1 LYIKALDYSSAT
13 LLLKNLKLRLKGIE
27 KAYVLCYDLITMYS
41 SSKTKSIKNNKTKIV
56 VAIVVLIAA
65 IATLVF
71 ILERTGT
78 TDFFSRSNTDS
89 TGQTN
94 TQPINY
100 NPPTEDEQTAGDV
113 QKQEIV
119 DNSQKP
125 LPTTAEVVIVDA
137 SQYEDIV
144 EVRAFAANVVE
155 NGTCTIT
162 FTKDTESFSKEVPAS
177 ADASTSPCIALTV
190 PITEF
195 GISGTWSVAVNY
207 SGSTVTGNSQTTL
220 EIQ

>member
-1 LYIKALDYSSAT
+1 
-13 LLLKNLKLRLKGIE
+13 
-27 KAYVLCYDLITMYS
+27 MYS

-56 VAIVVLIAA
+56 LVIAVLVAA

-78 TDFFSRSNTDS
+78 TNFYSSSSSESNS
-89 TGQTN
+89 QTN

-100 NPPTEDEQTAGDV
+100 DPPTEDEQAAGDE

-125 LPTTAEVVIVDA
+125 LPMTAEVVIVDA
-137 SQYEDIV
+137 SQYEDTV

-155 NGTCTIT
+155 DGTCTIT
-162 FTKDTESFSKEVPAS
+162 FTKDSKSFSKQVPAS

-190 PITEF
+190 PVAEF
-195 GISGTWSVAVNY
+195 GISGAWSVTVNY
-207 SGSTVTGNSQTTL
+207 TGSTVTGNSQTTL